1 MNVLKRN
8 SRMSVLL
15 RMYIVVMLGAFLGL
29 GCPPKRRARVA
40 GPGDAQTPEGTW
52 KGPGGTDPGGDVSG
66 IPRDGGGGMEIGG
79 EEEGPLKNVHFE
91 YDSAALTPEAMN
103 ILQSHALWLKDHP
116 GVRVTLEGHCDERG
130 TAEYN
135 MALGEHRARAVYD
148 YLTSLGVPG
157 TRLSTVSFGKERPL
171 ELGQNEMAW
180 AKNRRVRFAVSG

>member
-1 MNVLKRN
+1 MNVLNRK
-8 SRMSVLL
+8 SPMSGRA
-15 RMYIVVMLGAFLGL
+15 RMYLVVAVGALLGL
-29 GCPPKRRARVA
+29 GCPPKRPPRVA

-52 KGPGGTDPGGDVSG
+52 KGPGGEPGGDITG
-66 IPRDGGGGMEIGG
+66 MDRPGGAGMEIGG
-79 EEEGPLKNVHFE
+79 EEAGPLENVHFE
-91 YDSAALTPEAMN
+91 YDSAALTPTAME
-103 ILQSHALWLKDHP
+103 ILQRHALWLKDHP
-116 GVRVTLEGHCDERG
+116 GTRITLEGHTDERG

-171 ELGQNEMAW
+171 DMTRSEMGW